1 MYGRAG
7 TMIDGNIFI
16 GKQSHAFR
24 RDLAAQLLVHN
35 PEVTDANESP
45 FPSAGADNALRGMGK
60 QRGQRGANGTG
71 GGIHS
76 VLRQIILKFL
86 VG

>member
-16 GKQSHAFR
+16 GKKSHAFR

-35 PEVTDANESP
+35 PEVTDANEA
-45 FPSAGADNALRGMGK
+45 FALAQEVIML
-60 QRGQRGANGTG
+60 
-71 GGIHS
+71 S
-76 VLRQIILKFL
+76 VAWENSVDSMELDDSEEDPAPPCAK
-86 VG
+86 